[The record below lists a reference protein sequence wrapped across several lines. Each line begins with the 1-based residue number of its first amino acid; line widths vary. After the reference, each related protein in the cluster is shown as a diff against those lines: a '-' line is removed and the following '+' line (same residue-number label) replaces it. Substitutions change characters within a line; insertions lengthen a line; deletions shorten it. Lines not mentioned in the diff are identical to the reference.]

1 MPRSRWPFL
10 IAFFALIAVI
20 YAIKGYRAFGEPKSG
35 DASFSRNS
43 QRREVTCQSHI
54 PFPRLR
60 VGRQDA
66 RHGCQSRD
74 LRR

>member
-10 IAFFALIAVI
+10 LAFFALLAVI
-20 YAIKGYRAFGEPKSG
+20 YAMKGYRASESRK
-35 DASFSRNS
+35 AVTHSFSRNS
-43 QRREVTCQSHI
+43 ERLEVTCQNHI

-66 RHGCQSRD
+66 RHGCQS
-74 LRR
+74 